1 MKRSKNRINLLKAL
15 AFPATAWFM
24 FNVGTMV
31 IHADE
36 VNPVSSNDSLKTVET
51 SNLSQTIDSS
61 NQVNDASNE
70 KNPTEITDQTQIDDL
85 VDPTSKES
93 VSYQTHVQDIGWQ
106 SEKENG
112 QTSGTT
118 NQSKRLEAIDIKID
132 SQYTGNIVYQTH
144 VQDIGWQNQVENG
157 EQSGTTGQSK
167 RLEAIRIWLTGDLS
181 NHYSIMYRTHIQN
194 LGWQEWVSDGLLS
207 GTTGRS
213 LRLEAI
219 EIKLVDLTQSK
230 YDLLQ
235 YTTHVQNDGWQN
247 QVTSGNT
254 AGTTGQS
261 KRVEA
266 IIVYLNDSKYSGN
279 ITYQAHVQDIGWQA
293 AVSNRT
299 LAGTTGLSK
308 RIEAVRFN
316 LEGEIAQ
323 YYDIYYRSYS
333 ADYGW
338 FDWACNGAI
347 SGITGLAKRLEA
359 IEIKLIEKGMTFIS
373 NAYTSIQSGV
383 AYYAD
388 GSTFDGTL
396 SFDGVEYTSSNGICY
411 KTDIPVTYYSQR
423 DGRWAGTY
431 IGGYSFGETGCC
443 ISVLTSI
450 VNKLLNTNYIPTQIG
465 QIVHNAG
472 HFNTGWLAGTN
483 ANGIVYL
490 CNYFGLSYRNCL
502 NLESMKS
509 ELLSGHLVM
518 AALGYNV
525 PLCPWYGVTHEVLL
539 YGYNS
544 LNGLTHVNDPYNS
557 ANNGDYSLDFIYSHP
572 SDDSGDLLQGGPFFS
587 IYKA

>member
-1 MKRSKNRINLLKAL
+1 MKRSKKKIKLLKAL
-15 AFPATAWFM
+15 AFPVSAWFM
-24 FNVGTMV
+24 FNVGSMV
-31 IHADE
+31 VQAEE
-36 VNPVSSNDSLKTVET
+36 VNPVSSDSSLQTVET
-51 SNLSQTIDSS
+51 TRVSDSNDQTTVDESSNTTEETDSS
-61 NQVNDASNE
+61 ISLAS
-70 KNPTEITDQTQIDDL
+70 TAT
-85 VDPTSKES
+85 ES

-106 SEKENG
+106 SEKEDG
-112 QTSGTT
+112 QTAGTT
-118 NQSKRLEAIDIKID
+118 NQSKRLEAIDIKLD
-132 SQYTGNIVYQTH
+132 SQYEGNIVYQTH
-144 VQDIGWQNQVENG
+144 IQDIGWQDQVING

-167 RLEAIRIWLTGDLS
+167 RLEAIRIWLTGDIA

-194 LGWQEWVSDGLLS
+194 IGWQDWVSDGLLS
-207 GTTGRS
+207 GTTNRS

-219 EIKLVDLTQSK
+219 EIKLVDLSQSN

-235 YTTHVQNDGWQN
+235 YTTHVQDVGWQG

-261 KRVEA
+261 KRVEG

-279 ITYQAHVQDIGWQA
+279 ISYQAHVQDIGWQS
-293 AVSNRT
+293 AVSNRS
-299 LAGTTGLSK
+299 LAGTTGQSK
-308 RIEAVRFN
+308 RIEAVRFT

-323 YYDIYYRSYS
+323 YYDIYYRVHSS
-333 ADYGW
+333 DYGW
-338 FDWACNGAI
+338 FDWACNGTIA
-347 SGITGLAKRLEA
+347 GITGLSKKLEA
-359 IEIKLIEKGMTFIS
+359 IEIKLVEKGSSILS
-373 NAYTSIQSGV
+373 SGYTSIQGGV

-388 GSTFDGTL
+388 GTYYNGTL
-396 SFDGVEYTSSNGICY
+396 SFDGVEYTSADGVCY
-411 KTDIPVTYYSQR
+411 KTYIPVTYYSQR
-423 DGRWAGTY
+423 DGRWAGTV
-431 IGGYSFGETGCC
+431 IGSYTFDGSGCC

-472 HFNTGWLAGTN
+472 YFNTGYLAGTN
-483 ANGIVYL
+483 ADGIVYL
-490 CNYFGLSYRNCL
+490 CNYFGLCYKNCL
-502 NLESMKS
+502 NYESMQS

-544 LNGLTHVNDPYNS
+544 VSGLANVNDPYNS
-557 ANNGDYSLDFIYSHP
+557 ANNGEYSLSFIYNHP
-572 SDDSGDLLQGGPFFS
+572 SNDSGDLLQGGPFFS